1 MTTPDPSHLDWFALA
16 LGLLGGLALFLYGLD
31 QLSEGLKQAAGD
43 ALKTLLTRLTSNRF
57 LGALT
62 GAVVTGILNSSSV
75 TTVLVVGFVTAGVM
89 SLPQSVA
96 VIMGANIGSTVTA
109 QLLAFNLSAYS
120 LLGVAVGFFIL
131 FAAKRGALRYWGMMV
146 MGLGLIFFGMGLMSD
161 AMKPLRSYPP
171 FVSALAGMAKPLYG
185 ILAGAVFT
193 GLVQSSAATVGI
205 AIALASEGLLT
216 LPAGIALALGANIG
230 TCVTALLAALGKP
243 TEAVRA
249 AAVHVLFNVIG
260 VVVWFPFIGLLA
272 RLAVA
277 ISPVGTGLEG
287 VERLAAEVPRQVANA
302 NTLFNVINTALFIG
316 LSGWFARLATRLVP
330 GHQQPAPPTTPQF
343 LDKAALSVP
352 SVALEQ
358 ARQEIGRL
366 GDMVTDMLAE
376 VRQATGPSAPVVL
389 EKIPR
394 SASQIEALDA
404 SIVDFL
410 GRIRQGALTQAESNT
425 HVALMTATIHLWE
438 ISDIISGDLLGAARA
453 AVEYPCVRLEPARV
467 SEFYGRVELAVQL
480 AISALRRTDV
490 EASAKV
496 LAMSVEV
503 RQTGETLLAKLA
515 EGFNAADPEASVTLR
530 LQTTFV
536 DALRQTFTLAKRI
549 ARNACAP

>member
-1 MTTPDPSHLDWFALA
+1 MTTDASHLDWFALA
-16 LGLLGGLALFLYGLD
+16 LGLFGGLALFLFGLD

-75 TTVLVVGFVTAGVM
+75 TTVLVVGFVTAGIM

-120 LLGVAVGFFIL
+120 LLAVAVGFFIL
-131 FAAKRGALRYWGMMV
+131 FAAKRAALRHWGMMV

-161 AMKPLRSYPP
+161 AMKPLRSFPP
-171 FVSALAGMAKPLYG
+171 FVSALAGMANPLYG
-185 ILAGAVFT
+185 ILAGAIFT

-230 TCVTALLAALGKP
+230 TCATALLAALGKP
-243 TEAVRA
+243 TEAIRA
-249 AAVHVLFNVIG
+249 AAVHVLFNVLG
-260 VVVWFPFIGLLA
+260 VLVWFPFIGLLA
-272 RLAVA
+272 RLAIA
-277 ISPVGTGLEG
+277 ISPAAASLEG
-287 VERLAAEVPRQVANA
+287 VEKLAAEVPRQVANA

-316 LSGWFARLATRLVP
+316 FTGWFARLATRLVP
-330 GHQQPAPPTTPQF
+330 ARQQQALLTTPQF

-366 GDMVTDMLAE
+366 GDMLTAMLAE
-376 VRQATGPSAPVVL
+376 LQPAAGASTPLSL
-389 EKIPR
+389 EQVPR
-394 SASQIEALDA
+394 SARQIEALEA
-404 SIVDFL
+404 AIVDFL
-410 GRIRQGALTQAESNT
+410 GRIRQGTLTQVESGT
-425 HVALMTATIHLWE
+425 HVALMTTTIHLRE
-438 ISDIISGDLLGAARA
+438 ISDIINDDLLGVARA
-453 AVEYPCVRLEPARV
+453 AVERPSIRIEPAMLSGFYSRV
-467 SEFYGRVELAVQL
+467 QQAVHLAV
-480 AISALRRTDV
+480 SAVRSGDKSQGPEVPRHIGRRLRR
-490 EASAKV
+490 S
-496 LAMSVEV
+496 
-503 RQTGETLLAKLA
+503 R
-515 EGFNAADPEASVTLR
+515 
-530 LQTTFV
+530 
-536 DALRQTFTLAKRI
+536 RI
-549 ARNACAP
+549 RKSRHL